1 MGSLLVVFVLTLTVV
16 TVVVLGIVAAYGT
29 VNFILY
35 AFAYQS
41 RRRCGGTPVLVP
53 SQTHASGD

>member
-1 MGSLLVVFVLTLTVV
+1 MGSLLAVFVLTLTAV

-41 RRRCGGTPVLVP
+41 RRRSRGTPMLVP

>member
-1 MGSLLVVFVLTLTVV
+1 LGSLLAVFVLTLTAV

-35 AFAYQS
+35 AFAYES
-41 RRRCGGTPVLVP
+41 RRRSRGTPMLVP

>member
-1 MGSLLVVFVLTLTVV
+1 MGSLIVVSVLTLTVV
-16 TVVVLGIVAAYGT
+16 TVLVLGIVATYGT
-29 VNFILY
+29 VNLILY

-41 RRRCGGTPVLVP
+41 RRRSGGTPVLVP

>member
-1 MGSLLVVFVLTLTVV
+1 VVFVLTLTVV
-16 TVVVLGIVAAYGT
+16 SVVFLGIVAAYGA
-29 VNFILY
+29 VNLILY

-41 RRRCGGTPVLVP
+41 RRRFIGTPVLVP